1 MSNLLYIAASIG
13 MILREGF
20 DSSGL
25 KILVSCDE
33 ETIGGLLDEGLGEE
47 LVDSREAIS
56 YHSSW
61 CLKLGRTLMPYH
73 SDLRTEYC

>member
-1 MSNLLYIAASIG
+1 
-13 MILREGF
+13 MILSEEF

-33 ETIGGLLDEGLGEE
+33 ETVGGLLDEGLGEE
-47 LVDSREAIS
+47 PVDSREAIF

-61 CLKLGRTLMPYH
+61 CLKFGRSLMPYH
-73 SDLRTEYC
+73 SDLRTDCR